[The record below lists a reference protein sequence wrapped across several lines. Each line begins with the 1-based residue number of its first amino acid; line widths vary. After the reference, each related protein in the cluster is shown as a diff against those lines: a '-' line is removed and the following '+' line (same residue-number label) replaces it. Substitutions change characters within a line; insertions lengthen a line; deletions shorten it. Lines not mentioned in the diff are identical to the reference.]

1 LPPRISPLPVEL
13 TQGFAFFRAGGYRMP
28 RKVFSSQAY
37 RHKVVLVSGGCSG
50 IGRALALR
58 FARAGARLAI
68 LDLDQAALDS
78 LVQHLRDH
86 LGGEALGLRCD
97 VADADAVERAVAL
110 AVERFGGI
118 DVLVNNAGIT
128 HRGTFAETG
137 LGVFR
142 KVMAVNFFGAVHC
155 TRAALPSLL
164 ERRGQ
169 IVVLSSLTGFAPLLY
184 RSAYN
189 ASKHALHGLFDTLR
203 MELEGTGVSV
213 TLACPGF
220 TATDLRKNALVGDG
234 SVTRQPV
241 QVLGSQ
247 VASPVEV
254 AEAIF
259 QGAARRRRLL
269 VLSNVNWRARL
280 LARFFPRLFEKL
292 LVPRL
297 SGLKPQP

>member
-1 LPPRISPLPVEL
+1 
-13 TQGFAFFRAGGYRMP
+13 MP

-97 VADADAVERAVAL
+97 VADTDAVERAVAL

-137 LGVFR
+137 LGFS
-142 KVMAVNFFGAVHC
+142 A
-155 TRAALPSLL
+155 
-164 ERRGQ
+164 
-169 IVVLSSLTGFAPLLY
+169 
-184 RSAYN
+184 RS
-189 ASKHALHGLFDTLR
+189 
-203 MELEGTGVSV
+203 
-213 TLACPGF
+213 
-220 TATDLRKNALVGDG
+220 
-234 SVTRQPV
+234 
-241 QVLGSQ
+241 
-247 VASPVEV
+247 
-254 AEAIF
+254 
-259 QGAARRRRLL
+259 
-269 VLSNVNWRARL
+269 WR
-280 LARFFPRLFEKL
+280 
-292 LVPRL
+292 
-297 SGLKPQP
+297 

>member
-1 LPPRISPLPVEL
+1 
-13 TQGFAFFRAGGYRMP
+13 MP

-189 ASKHALHGLFDTLR
+189 ASKHAVMGLTQTAALEYFKQGIRVNAVCPGPIETPMSLHGFGSAD
-203 MELEGTGVSV
+203 
-213 TLACPGF
+213 
-220 TATDLRKNALVGDG
+220 ALHAMMAQTPAGRAGQPDEV
-234 SVTRQPV
+234 VQPV
-241 QVLGSQ
+241 LFLLSQ
-247 VASPVEV
+247 AASY
-254 AEAIF
+254 ISG
-259 QGAARRRRLL
+259 QGLT
-269 VLSNVNWRARL
+269 VDGGYTV
-280 LARFFPRLFEKL
+280 
-292 LVPRL
+292 
-297 SGLKPQP
+297 Q

>member
-1 LPPRISPLPVEL
+1 
-13 TQGFAFFRAGGYRMP
+13 MP

-259 QGAARRRRLL
+259 Q
-269 VLSNVNWRARL
+269 
-280 LARFFPRLFEKL
+280 
-292 LVPRL
+292 
-297 SGLKPQP
+297 